1 MVAESPANLEC
12 RVIDVIEVEGAGT
25 RIVLGEVLMIHVR
38 EDALDGTRVDSDV
51 IQAVGRLAGQL
62 LCHHPGPVR
71 ARSARLSGLTCSRWR
86 SGWDRG

>member
-12 RVIDVIEVEGAGT
+12 RVIDVVEVEGAGI

-51 IQAVGRLAGQL
+51 IQAVGRLAGSSYVTTRERFEL
-62 LCHHPGPVR
+62 DRPG
-71 ARSARLSGLTCSRWR
+71 
-86 SGWDRG
+86 